1 MTDVTWETMYAF
13 KSFDYQD
20 IVRQKL
26 RISAQAVL
34 SYGRKP
40 SGHFLRHV
48 VAYYS
53 KLTGFKRKTRLLT
66 AVAYLVCNKMT

>member
-48 VAYYS
+48 VAYSAYYS
-53 KLTGFKRKTRLLT
+53 
-66 AVAYLVCNKMT
+66 